1 MPYRKALHIIG
12 STIRYRDALSSL
24 RASLAWGLRSRLRE
38 GYTRKDLR
46 ADLMAGLVVG
56 VVALP
61 LSMALAI
68 ASEVPPQHGLYTAI
82 IAGVVCALL
91 GGTRFQITGPT
102 AAFVVILVPVV
113 REFGIGGLLVA
124 GMLAGLIQIGMGL
137 AKLGRLMTFIPH
149 PVTTG
154 FTAGIAVVIATLQL
168 KDVLGIDMP
177 RAAKTYFDG
186 WRLMWQARGTISGWE
201 IAVAGFTLAL
211 LIGVPKLTRKV
222 PAPLIALTA
231 AAAAAAL
238 GAHFIEGFDVVTI
251 GSKYAATGGIPR
263 QPPLPLLPWD
273 MPGPGGKSFA
283 LDWATIQA
291 LMPSAF
297 AIAML
302 GAIESLLAAVIADTM
317 SGTRHEPNSELI
329 AVGIGNV
336 ICPFFGGIPATG
348 ALARTATNINAGA
361 TSPFAAVV
369 HSAFVLAC
377 TVALA
382 PLVGFLPMAAMA
394 ALLLIVAKNMSE
406 ARHFTHLLRVAPRS
420 DVIVLLTC
428 FSFTVIFD
436 MVIAVSVGVVLAA
449 LLFMRRMAEISDTT
463 LETEAVES
471 FELPKGIR
479 VYEIAG
485 PLFFGAA
492 QKAVNIVGQVGKEE
506 GTVVLNLSKVP
517 VMDATGMVA
526 LETML
531 AKLRRTGIKTILA
544 GVNPQPAEL
553 LARAGI
559 QKVPGV
565 IAFAPDLD
573 TALSMAIVHTA
584 RVRRPTGSNTVP
596 PPAPGQAPAT

>member
-24 RASLAWGLRSRLRE
+24 RASLAWGLRTRLRE
-38 GYTRKDLR
+38 GYGRKDLR

-82 IAGVVCALL
+82 IAGVACALL

-137 AKLGRLMTFIPH
+137 ARLGRLMTFIPH

-168 KDVLGIDMP
+168 KDVLGIEMP
-177 RAAKTYFDG
+177 RAAKTYFEG

-201 IAVAGFTLAL
+201 IAVAVFTLAL
-211 LIGVPKLTRKV
+211 LVGVPKLTRKV

-273 MPGPGGKSFA
+273 MPGSGGKSFA
-283 LDWATIQA
+283 LDWATVQA

-302 GAIESLLAAVIADTM
+302 GSIESLLAAVIGDTM

-329 AVGIGNV
+329 ALGIGNV
-336 ICPFFGGIPATG
+336 LCPFFGGIPATG

-361 TSPFAAVV
+361 TSPLAAVV

-492 QKAVNIVGQVGKEE
+492 QKAVNIVGQVGKEQ
-506 GTVVLNLSKVP
+506 GTVVLNLSRVP

-531 AKLRRTGIKTILA
+531 AKLRRSGLKTILA

-553 LARAGI
+553 LARAGVE
-559 QKVPGV
+559 KVPGV

-596 PPAPGQAPAT
+596 PAAGEAPAT